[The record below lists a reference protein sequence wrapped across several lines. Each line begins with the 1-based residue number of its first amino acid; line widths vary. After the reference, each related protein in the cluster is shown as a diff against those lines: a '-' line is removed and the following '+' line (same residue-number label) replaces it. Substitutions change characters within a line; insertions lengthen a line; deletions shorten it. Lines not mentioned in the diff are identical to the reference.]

1 MELNYYNWVKEE
13 IGTVSLRDDIFGLE
27 FISPEIIKQV
37 IDWQLAKRRVGSH
50 KTKTISEVSGTTKK
64 PFKQKGTGN
73 ARQGS
78 LRSPHMRGGSVMH
91 GPVIRVHAIGLQKK
105 VRQLG
110 LKYAL
115 SSKVMDKKLTI
126 VDGFE
131 FFSTPKT
138 SALVKVLHNFEVRKV
153 LIVGSDDDNDHEN
166 VNIKLACRNIPNALF
181 IPAVGL
187 NVYDIIKYES
197 IILSLG
203 ALQSLEARL

>member
-1 MELNYYNWVKEE
+1 MEVNFYNWIKEVV
-13 IGTVSLRDDIFGLE
+13 GKVDLRDDIYFSE

-37 IDWQLAKRRVGSH
+37 IDWQLAKRRIGSH

-91 GPVIRVHAIGLQKK
+91 GPVIRSHAVGLQKK

-115 SSKVMDKKLTI
+115 SSKVIDNNLTV
-126 VDGFE
+126 VDGFN
-131 FFSTPKT
+131 FFSTSKT
-138 SALVKVLHNFEVRKV
+138 SALVKALHNFEVKKV
-153 LIVGSDDDNDHEN
+153 LIVGSDDDEKNA
-166 VNIKLACRNIPNALF
+166 NIKLACRNIPTALF
-181 IPAVGL
+181 IPAIGL
-187 NVYDIIKYES
+187 NVYDIIKHES
-197 IILSLG
+197 IILTLD

>member
-1 MELNYYNWVKEE
+1 MQVNFYNWIREE
-13 IGTVSLRDDIFGLE
+13 VGTVDLRDDIFSLD
-27 FISPEIIKQV
+27 FISPEIIKRV

-91 GPVIRVHAIGLQKK
+91 GPVIRSHAIGLQKK
-105 VRQLG
+105 VRRLG

-115 SSKVMDKKLTI
+115 SSKVIDQKLTI
-126 VDGFE
+126 VDGFD
-131 FFSTPKT
+131 FFSSAKT
-138 SALVKVLHNFEVRKV
+138 SNFVKALDNFSGKSF
-153 LIVGSDDDNDHEN
+153 LIVGSDDIVSNSN
-166 VNIKLACRNIPNALF
+166 VKLACRNIPNALF
-181 IPAVGL
+181 IPAIGL
-187 NVYDIIKYES
+187 NVYDIIKHDS
-197 IILSLG
+197 LILTLD